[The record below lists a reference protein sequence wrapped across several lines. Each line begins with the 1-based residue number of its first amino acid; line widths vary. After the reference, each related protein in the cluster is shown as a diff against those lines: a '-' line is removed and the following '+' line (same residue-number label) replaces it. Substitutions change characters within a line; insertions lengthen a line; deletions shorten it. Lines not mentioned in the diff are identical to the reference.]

1 MLSAADNS
9 PCKSIGLCENMVIKH
24 LQQKIELPQLE
35 SSTFFQNFTSLKFTS
50 VFILVR
56 RGLSFIQLFWL
67 ACRQVSAEI
76 VLFSICIFITKA
88 DQAIQ
93 QHENEKRLREK
104 EDLSS
109 LSQIS
114 PIFDPQEVAGKFE
127 MDIKYYLP

>member
-1 MLSAADNS
+1 
-9 PCKSIGLCENMVIKH
+9 MVIKH

-50 VFILVR
+50 AFILVR

-76 VLFSICIFITKA
+76 VLFSICIFITKT
-88 DQAIQ
+88 DQAKE
-93 QHENEKRLREK
+93 QHENEERLREK

-109 LSQIS
+109 LRQIS
-114 PIFDPQEVAGKFE
+114 PIFDSQEVAGKFE